1 MILRDQM
8 TSHVLDNQLQ
18 TEELHEVKNYVSPP
32 ILKKDI
38 LSNRRDKEN
47 DFIGPIKYQQI
58 VNIEEK
64 VWGPLNECNKKHG
77 QKNKFKTEDLNKI
90 LKEEKMNKLMVRQLI
105 NKRIKG
111 IQDKD
116 INIELKPTIFQ

>member
-1 MILRDQM
+1 M

-18 TEELHEVKNYVSPP
+18 CEELHEVKNYISPP
-32 ILKKDI
+32 ILKKDM
-38 LSNRRDKEN
+38 LCNRKDKEN

-58 VNIEEK
+58 VNSEEK
-64 VWGPLNECNKKHG
+64 VWGPLNDYNSKNG
-77 QKNKFKTEDLNKI
+77 RMQKNKFKVEDLNKI

-105 NKRIKG
+105 NRRIKG

-116 INIELKPTIFQ
+116 IKIELKPTIFQ